1 MYLTTT
7 ITSPRMTGMSP
18 TSLALRCLRR
28 RHRLGVLDGTLED
41 PRVVGLDFLVV
52 VLVHALLGEAVTLV
66 EPLCVTVG
74 DLDVEIDRGDLGFR
88 VGGGGIDEMLEALRS
103 NTSGPVRLG
112 GQGAEESIGTRGEN
126 GAESGRRKIHA
137 LRARRA
143 S

>member
-1 MYLTTT
+1 
-7 ITSPRMTGMSP
+7 MTGMSP

-28 RHRLGVLDGTLED
+28 RHRLGVLDGALED

-103 NTSGPVRLG
+103 NTSGTVRLG
-112 GQGAEESIGTRGEN
+112 G
-126 GAESGRRKIHA
+126 
-137 LRARRA
+137 
-143 S
+143 